1 MSTVKFNFCPEIS
14 YRRQGNLVY
23 HVKCNE
29 QVCSYFSGV
38 FSEGSVYTF
47 RNFTGQP
54 PQLFAL
60 MKELTESLHQQNRV
74 STAAN
79 YRATLRSF
87 QRFRNGVDISLN
99 RIDRALMEEYQSYL
113 RRCGLSLNSVSF
125 YFRILRA
132 VYNRA
137 VELGLIVDCRPFTA
151 VFTGMEKTRK
161 RALYDE
167 DLRRI
172 RILDLR
178 SQPELEFARDIFIF
192 LFFCRGMSF
201 IDAAFLRKTDI
212 KSGNIVYRR
221 RKTGQR
227 LEIKVINQI
236 ANIINH
242 YSDPKSPYLLPIIKH
257 PGRNERRQYETA
269 LRRVNNALKTIGL
282 MIGLSIPLTT
292 YVSRHSWASI
302 AKKKNV
308 PIAVISDAL
317 GHESVATTQIYL
329 DSIDTAAI
337 DRANEIVIGDI

>member
-1 MSTVKFNFCPEIS
+1 
-14 YRRQGNLVY
+14 
-23 HVKCNE
+23 
-29 QVCSYFSGV
+29 
-38 FSEGSVYTF
+38 
-47 RNFTGQP
+47 
-54 PQLFAL
+54 
-60 MKELTESLHQQNRV
+60 
-74 STAAN
+74 
-79 YRATLRSF
+79 
-87 QRFRNGVDISLN
+87 
-99 RIDRALMEEYQSYL
+99 
-113 RRCGLSLNSVSF
+113 
-125 YFRILRA
+125 
-132 VYNRA
+132 
-137 VELGLIVDCRPFTA
+137 
-151 VFTGMEKTRK
+151 MEKTRK